1 MLRFFL
7 IGYANKNTAG
17 FVQIFVPLLKRSK
30 TNGQMFLFHKPVFVF
45 ASLQL

>member
-17 FVQIFVPLLKRSK
+17 FVQIFMKQNKR
-30 TNGQMFLFHKPVFVF
+30 TNVSFPQAGICICKPAAVM
-45 ASLQL
+45 S